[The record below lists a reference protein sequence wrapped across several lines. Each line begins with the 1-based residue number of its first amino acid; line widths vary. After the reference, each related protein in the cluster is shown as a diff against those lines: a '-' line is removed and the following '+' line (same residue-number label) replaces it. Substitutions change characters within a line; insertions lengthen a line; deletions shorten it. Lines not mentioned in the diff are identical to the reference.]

1 MPPWSHPILPVTGAP
16 TLVGHG
22 DNLNPLLAEPVD
34 EAERKAGKHNAPR
47 SVQMNGPTLWSRKRT
62 LDDKGDLLHKCPSRD
77 EAALGIPVLRVEKLL
92 LCGRVKFDFRIHGGD
107 RATSP

>member
-1 MPPWSHPILPVTGAP
+1 M
-16 TLVGHG
+16 GHG
-22 DNLNPLLAEPVD
+22 NNLNPLLAEPVD

-47 SVQMNGPTLWSRKRT
+47 SMQMNGPTLWSRKRT

-77 EAALGIPVLRVEKLL
+77 KAALRIPALRIEKLL
-92 LCGRVKFDFRIHGGD
+92 LCGRVEFDFRIHARD